1 MNNKEPLFM
10 MQDSWVKY
18 YSYEAIY
25 CGICL
30 SILLLLVD
38 SKFTFLF
45 IPLYFIIF
53 LLNMND
59 EYYIY
64 FYDDKILYNQLNNVT
79 AGFLTKHKYMD
90 IANVSSLKI
99 YRYFYGIGNNKKPM
113 KNNFFKFLEII
124 FSCLSGIFM
133 FFFPKI
139 LYLLGR
145 SKYKNTNALI
155 IVDKNTYEYIVV
167 ILSMLD
173 DNKIK
178 SLNSYLIEKFSI
190 DLDSIETKNF
200 FINFNY

>member
-59 EYYIY
+59 EYYI
-64 FYDDKILYNQLNNVT
+64 
-79 AGFLTKHKYMD
+79 FL
-90 IANVSSLKI
+90 
-99 YRYFYGIGNNKKPM
+99 
-113 KNNFFKFLEII
+113 
-124 FSCLSGIFM
+124 
-133 FFFPKI
+133 
-139 LYLLGR
+139 
-145 SKYKNTNALI
+145 
-155 IVDKNTYEYIVV
+155 
-167 ILSMLD
+167 
-173 DNKIK
+173 
-178 SLNSYLIEKFSI
+178 
-190 DLDSIETKNF
+190 
-200 FINFNY
+200 

>member
-59 EYYIY
+59 EYYI
-64 FYDDKILYNQLNNVT
+64 
-79 AGFLTKHKYMD
+79 FLWW
-90 IANVSSLKI
+90 
-99 YRYFYGIGNNKKPM
+99 
-113 KNNFFKFLEII
+113 
-124 FSCLSGIFM
+124 
-133 FFFPKI
+133 
-139 LYLLGR
+139 
-145 SKYKNTNALI
+145 
-155 IVDKNTYEYIVV
+155 
-167 ILSMLD
+167 
-173 DNKIK
+173 
-178 SLNSYLIEKFSI
+178 
-190 DLDSIETKNF
+190 
-200 FINFNY
+200 